1 MHMVLPDKEN
11 LPPSK
16 PQVGPPTTNYS
27 QTQREWTTVVRGS
40 MKTSSYAE
48 PPIAMKDSSTP
59 SRSLAS
65 MAHSSNPLHQFQQP
79 FLKGTAQGSV
89 FVEITCVQDK
99 KTFLKELKD
108 ACEDNTHLWSIEDNI
123 RRDYGKMY
131 AEVTFSPTFTSRVC
145 EEGLKLPFYESKFYG
160 YRSLSPDSEVL
171 TITFNGLPR
180 QYGRKDGGLRQLQE
194 DMLANLS
201 RFGNVCDSGTIS
213 GATGVF
219 SGRGYAVLERRESS
233 ESSLSHEFHWQFLPL
248 NDNNTYGQNRSCES
262 LVYAHWRS
270 MPPYCR
276 YCHSPAHAI
285 ADCPVKLR
293 SIICYNCN
301 GHGHMSKGCPR
312 KNTHNQHGSSNKKA
326 RKTPVLQ
333 ELVRVVLIARLNKK
347 LNKKT
352 IAVI

>member
-1 MHMVLPDKEN
+1 MVLPDKEN

-123 RRDYGKMY
+123 RRDYGKM
-131 AEVTFSPTFTSRVC
+131 A
-145 EEGLKLPFYESKFYG
+145 
-160 YRSLSPDSEVL
+160 
-171 TITFNGLPR
+171 
-180 QYGRKDGGLRQLQE
+180 
-194 DMLANLS
+194 
-201 RFGNVCDSGTIS
+201 
-213 GATGVF
+213 
-219 SGRGYAVLERRESS
+219 
-233 ESSLSHEFHWQFLPL
+233 
-248 NDNNTYGQNRSCES
+248 
-262 LVYAHWRS
+262 
-270 MPPYCR
+270 
-276 YCHSPAHAI
+276 
-285 ADCPVKLR
+285 
-293 SIICYNCN
+293 
-301 GHGHMSKGCPR
+301 
-312 KNTHNQHGSSNKKA
+312 
-326 RKTPVLQ
+326 
-333 ELVRVVLIARLNKK
+333 
-347 LNKKT
+347 
-352 IAVI
+352 